1 MISKLSENRKDQLTE
16 AEPPYSHEH
25 RAFGLTYIKSFLF
38 KLLNYKNHFR
48 THQV

>member
-1 MISKLSENRKDQLTE
+1 MISKLSENREDQLTE
-16 AEPPYSHEH
+16 AEPP
-25 RAFGLTYIKSFLF
+25 RAQSLWPNLHKVYFLF